1 MQAPSSLPNS
11 LPLALLFLPQH
22 TIFISELLSD
32 FHCPSIT
39 PCSSVNPLWASE
51 LVIFTV
57 SVGSCKHNNSF
68 LLYERNPLCTRRWM
82 EICGVY
88 VDVCL
93 CVFTYRCINV
103 CAFACVY
110 CACTYYCP
118 REKQAS
124 SLSKLERLRTCML
137 HYCTLIHSPECPRMM
152 LLQLLVNARVLEVH

>member
-1 MQAPSSLPNS
+1 MKEDRVEREGSEELWVGVPLILEISLRPRAFLS
-11 LPLALLFLPQH
+11 L
-22 TIFISELLSD
+22 
-32 FHCPSIT
+32 
-39 PCSSVNPLWASE
+39 
-51 LVIFTV
+51 
-57 SVGSCKHNNSF
+57 K
-68 LLYERNPLCTRRWM
+68 Y
-82 EICGVY
+82 VY